1 MQVKFFCPQWGSKTM
16 PFLAFIKLAKKEGY
30 DGVEISFP
38 DAKDSQKEY
47 LSILADYGMPYIVQ
61 HHETDKNNLDDYLEE
76 YTRRMEILADVKPLF
91 INSQTGKD
99 FFSFE
104 DNCRIIEKANEIEEK
119 SGTPVYHE
127 THRGKFSFACHLM
140 PDYLKAFPQMKVT
153 ADFSHWVNVSE
164 SMLEHQQENLDKV
177 IPHVFHIHSR
187 VGSTQS
193 AQVNDPRTPENIPF
207 LDRHIEWW
215 DSIINE
221 RTENGDSE
229 FTITPEF
236 GPAPYMPLL
245 PFTQQPIANQ
255 WDINKYMM
263 DLIKSRYNNQ

>member
-1 MQVKFFCPQWGSKTM
+1 
-16 PFLAFIKLAKKEGY
+16 
-30 DGVEISFP
+30 
-38 DAKDSQKEY
+38 
-47 LSILADYGMPYIVQ
+47 
-61 HHETDKNNLDDYLEE
+61 
-76 YTRRMEILADVKPLF
+76 
-91 INSQTGKD
+91 
-99 FFSFE
+99 
-104 DNCRIIEKANEIEEK
+104 
-119 SGTPVYHE
+119 
-127 THRGKFSFACHLM
+127 M

-177 IPHVFHIHSR
+177 IPNVFHIHSR
-187 VGSTQS
+187 IGCAQS

-263 DLIKSRYNNQ
+263 DLLKSRYNKQ